1 MSDAEMYS
9 KVLSGLRVAEQE
21 IVIAVGHR
29 TGISNFS
36 SLIGAILFNA
46 SVIELRR
53 LASEYLMSQGTEGAI
68 AAFAR
73 VTDGSDIEELRM
85 FIDEGGLADE
95 AFLAGDQ
102 AVTDDSP
109 KAKK

>member
-21 IVIAVGHR
+21 LVTQIGER
-29 TGISNFS
+29 TGISNFN

-46 SVIELRR
+46 SVLELRR
-53 LASEYLMSQGTEGAI
+53 LASEYLVSRGTEGAI
-68 AAFAR
+68 AAFANAAK
-73 VTDGSDIEELRM
+73 GADIEELRM
-85 FIDEGGLADE
+85 FIDEPPPDG
-95 AFLAGDQ
+95 Q
-102 AVTDDSP
+102 ALVDDSP